1 MNERRQLKRF
11 SLKLKAHYTFEDK
24 NESWK
29 ECSIIDVTHNGMGV
43 KFHSRETVKT
53 GTPIYLAIVID
64 VSLSPVRLKGV
75 IKWGGE
81 SADSGVCGVEL
92 TEIMEEV
99 TWNNLIH
106 YMKQ

>member
-1 MNERRQLKRF
+1 MNERRQLRRF

-24 NESWK
+24 KDNWK
-29 ECSIIDVTHNGMGV
+29 ECSIIDVTYNGMGL
-43 KFHSRETVKT
+43 KFHSRETIKV
-53 GTPIYLAIVID
+53 GTPVHLAIVID
-64 VSLSPVRLKGV
+64 EALSPVRLKGV

-81 SADSGVCGVEL
+81 GADGYVCGVEL

-106 YMKQ
+106 YMR